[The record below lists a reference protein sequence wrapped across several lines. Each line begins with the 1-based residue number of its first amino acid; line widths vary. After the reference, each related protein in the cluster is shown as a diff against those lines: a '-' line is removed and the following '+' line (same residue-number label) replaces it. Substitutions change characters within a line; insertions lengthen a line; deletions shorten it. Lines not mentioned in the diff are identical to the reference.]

1 MFFLVGIFLAVFLL
15 LLLLLKKNKSEAD
28 IVLAIWLFLIMVNQ
42 LFNYLQVTGDL
53 FNYPHLLGVDFPFPV
68 LNGVFL
74 FFYAMTVT
82 GNNFKRKWFVGIHL
96 LPALSLVILAIP
108 FYMLSAE
115 EKVFVFENDGK
126 GFEWYVI
133 YSNTLIPLSGFVYAV
148 WTLLLIR
155 GHRVKIQKNFSN
167 TDKKEL
173 QWLMYL
179 SLGLIVIWLVAI
191 FFDNIVIYSAVALFV
206 LFIGFFGIN
215 QLNIF
220 NTFQDE
226 SPTASSPKTT
236 QKKRKTNKS
245 LIAPSKRYA
254 KSGLNEEMASQI
266 YTRLNEAMSKSTLYK
281 NENLTLTELA
291 KFLKVHPNH
300 LSQVINESEGKN
312 FYNYVNSI
320 RIKEFIALASQPE
333 NKKYTMIS
341 LAYDVGFGTKSTF
354 NKHFKAN
361 TGKTPTEFFDTTP
374 VDS

>member
-53 FNYPHLLGVDFPFPV
+53 FNYPHLLGVDFPLPV
-68 LNGVFL
+68 LNGLFL
-74 FFYAMTVT
+74 FFYAMALT
-82 GNNFKRKWFVGIHL
+82 GNRFKRKWFIGLHL
-96 LPALSLVILAIP
+96 LPTLSLVILNIP
-108 FYMLSAE
+108 FYLLSGQ
-115 EKVFVFENDGK
+115 EKVLVFENDGK

-133 YSNTLIPLSGFVYAV
+133 YLNVLIPLSGFVYAV

-155 GHRVKIQKNFSN
+155 KHRVKIQENFSN

-179 SLGLIVIWLVAI
+179 SIGLMVIWLVAI
-191 FFDNIVIYSAVALFV
+191 FFDNIVIYSTVALFV

-226 SPTASSPKTT
+226 SPKTNSQKTT
-236 QKKRKTNKS
+236 PKKRKTNRS
-245 LIAPSKRYA
+245 LISPSKRYA

-266 YTRLNEAMSKSTLYK
+266 YAQLNEAMAENTLYE

-291 KFLKVHPNH
+291 RFLKVHPNH
-300 LSQVINESEGKN
+300 LSQVINEREGKN
-312 FYNYVNSI
+312 FYNYVNAI

-341 LAYDVGFGTKSTF
+341 LAYDVGFSTKSTF

-361 TGKTPTEFFDTTP
+361 TGKTPTEFFDTATA
-374 VDS
+374 DS